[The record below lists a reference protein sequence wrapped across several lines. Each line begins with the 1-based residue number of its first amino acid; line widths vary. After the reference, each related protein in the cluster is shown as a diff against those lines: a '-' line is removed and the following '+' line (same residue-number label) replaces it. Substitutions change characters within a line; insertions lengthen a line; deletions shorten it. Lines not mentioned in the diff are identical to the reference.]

1 MALKINKGK
10 ADELFN
16 FTPMIDVVFNLLL
29 FFMVAARFAQEER
42 EVPVTLPK
50 ASEAQPLTKT
60 PTELYV
66 NVNQVGQIFAG
77 KREVTVSELDTFLQQ
92 AVVNNPLQNQT
103 VIIRADKRVPVEHV
117 VAVMN
122 SCMKAKISDYRFT
135 TDKEE

>member
-42 EVPVTLPK
+42 EVPVQLPS
-50 ASEAQPLTKT
+50 ASEARPLTTT
-60 PTELYV
+60 PTEIFV
-66 NVNQVGQIFAG
+66 NVNHIGQMFAG
-77 KREVTVSELDTFLQQ
+77 NREVTPAELDAHLQQ
-92 AVVNNPLQNQT
+92 AAVNNPNNQT
-103 VIIRADKRVPVEHV
+103 VIIRADKRVPFEHV

-122 SCMKAKISDYRFT
+122 ACNKARLFDYKITSANED
-135 TDKEE
+135 